1 MADPEE
7 VLARLVGDALG
18 AAFGPDYARADPLI
32 RPSQFA
38 DFQANVALS
47 LGKRLHRAPR
57 DVAAELA
64 GHLAATEVLG
74 NVEVSG
80 PGFVNLTLRDDWI
93 AAQAT
98 DLLHDPR
105 LGVPLAEPAQKVVVD
120 YSGPNV
126 AKELHVGHLRPTVVG
141 DAIVRVLEFLGYEV
155 IRAAHLGDWGTQFG
169 MLIEHAQ
176 DIGEQATYDQL
187 AGGEFTAFYQAA
199 RAKFTADHAFADRAR
214 RRVVELQAGDARAL
228 RLWQL
233 LVGDSME
240 YLRKIYTR
248 LGITLTDADM
258 APESFY
264 NSMLASV
271 CTELEQAGIAVISD
285 GALCVFPPGFT
296 GRSGKPQPLML
307 RKSDGGYG
315 YDSTDLAA
323 IRYRLV
329 DLGVSRIIYVVGSE
343 QSQHLQMV
351 FAAARM
357 AGWLTDAA
365 SAEHAVIGLMTG
377 PGGQRLQTR
386 SGDQIKLMALID
398 EAVERAEEVIK
409 DRYDEPEER
418 HQIADAVGIGALKYG
433 DLSVARDS
441 SYALDFDRLLGLTGN
456 TGPYLQYA
464 TARIRSIFHRAG
476 EDPDQAAGP
485 IVATEGAERA
495 LALRLLGFGAAVRG
509 VAASAEPHSLA
520 AFLFDVA
527 SAFTTFY
534 EQCPVLQ
541 APEPAIRQSRL
552 ALSALTLRVLI
563 VGLGLLGIPVPDR
576 M

>member
-18 AAFGPDYARADPLI
+18 AALGPEYAGTDPLI

-47 LGKRLHRAPR
+47 LGKRAGRPPR
-57 DVAAELA
+57 EIAAELA
-64 GHLAATEVLG
+64 SQLATAGILG

-80 PGFVNLTLRDDWI
+80 PGFINLTLSDAWI
-93 AAQAT
+93 AEQASG
-98 DLLHDPR
+98 LLGDDR
-105 LGVPLAEPAQKVVVD
+105 LGVATAVPAQKIVVD

-141 DAIVRVLEFLGYEV
+141 DAIVRVLEFLGHQV
-155 IRAAHLGDWGTQFG
+155 TRAAHLGDWGTQFG

-176 DIGEQATYDQL
+176 DIGQQATYDQL

-199 RAKFTADHAFADRAR
+199 RAKFGADPAFADRAR
-214 RRVVELQAGDARAL
+214 QRVVELQAGEAQAL
-228 RLWQL
+228 SLWRL

-240 YLRKIYTR
+240 YLRKIYAR
-248 LGITLTDADM
+248 LLITLTDADM

-264 NSMLASV
+264 NPMLASV
-271 CTELEQAGIAVISD
+271 CAELEQAGIAVISD

-296 GRSGKPQPLML
+296 GRNGKPLPLML

-315 YDSTDLAA
+315 YDSTDMAA
-323 IRYRLV
+323 IRYRLIE
-329 DLGVSRIIYVVGSE
+329 LGATRLIYVVGSE

-351 FAAARM
+351 FAAARQ

-377 PGGQRLQTR
+377 QGGQRLQTR
-386 SGDQIKLMALID
+386 SGEQIKLTTLVE

-409 DRYDEPEER
+409 DRYDDPEQR
-418 HQIADAVGIGALKYG
+418 ARIAEAVGIGALKYG

-441 SYALDFDRLLGLTGN
+441 SYALDFDRLLALTGN

-476 EDPDQAAGP
+476 LEPDQAAGP
-485 IVATEGAERA
+485 ILVAEGAERA
-495 LALRLLGFGAAVRG
+495 LALQLLGFGGAVRG
-509 VAASAEPHSLA
+509 TAATAEPHKLA
-520 AFLFDVA
+520 GFLFDTA

-541 APEPAIRQSRL
+541 APEPSIRQSRL
-552 ALSALTLRVLI
+552 ALSALTLRVL
-563 VGLGLLGIPVPDR
+563 VTGLGLLGIPVPDR

>member
-7 VLARLVGDALG
+7 VLAQLVGDALG
-18 AAFGPDYARADPLI
+18 AAFGVDHAGADPII

-57 DVAAELA
+57 EVAAELA
-64 GHLAATEVLG
+64 GQLSATDVIG
-74 NVEVSG
+74 SAEVSG
-80 PGFVNLTLRDDWI
+80 PGFVNLTLCDDWI
-93 AAQAT
+93 AAQASG
-98 DLLHDPR
+98 LLDSQR
-105 LGVPLAEPAQKVVVD
+105 LGVPAAEPAQKIVVD

-141 DAIVRVLEFLGYEV
+141 DAIVRVLEFLGHQV

-176 DIGEQATYDQL
+176 DVGEEVTYDQL
-187 AGGEFTAFYQAA
+187 AGGDFTAFYQAA
-199 RAKFTADHAFADRAR
+199 RAKFVAGPAFADRAR
-214 RRVVELQAGDARAL
+214 QRVVELQAGEAHAL
-228 RLWQL
+228 SLWRL

-240 YLRKIYTR
+240 YLRNIYAR

-264 NSMLASV
+264 NPMLASV
-271 CTELEQAGIAVISD
+271 CAELEQAGIAVISD

-296 GRSGKPQPLML
+296 GRDGTPLPLML
-307 RKSDGGYG
+307 RKTDGGYG
-315 YDSTDLAA
+315 YDSTDMAA

-329 DLGVSRIIYVVGSE
+329 ELGATRLIYVVGSE

-351 FAAARM
+351 FAAARQ

-377 PGGQRLQTR
+377 PGGQRLRTR
-386 SGDQIKLMALID
+386 SGKQIKLITLVE

-409 DRYDEPEER
+409 DRYDDPEQR
-418 HQIADAVGIGALKYG
+418 AKIAESVGIGALKYG

-441 SYALDFDRLLGLTGN
+441 SYALDFDRLLALNGN

-476 EDPDQAAGP
+476 QDPGQAAGP
-485 IVATEGAERA
+485 ILLTGGAERA
-495 LALRLLGFGAAVRG
+495 LALELLGFGGAVRS
-509 VAASAEPHSLA
+509 VAASAEPHKLA
-520 AFLFDVA
+520 GFLFETA

-541 APEPAIRQSRL
+541 APEPAIRRSRL
-552 ALSALTLRVLI
+552 ALSALTLRVLTT
-563 VGLGLLGIPVPDR
+563 GLGLLGIPVPER